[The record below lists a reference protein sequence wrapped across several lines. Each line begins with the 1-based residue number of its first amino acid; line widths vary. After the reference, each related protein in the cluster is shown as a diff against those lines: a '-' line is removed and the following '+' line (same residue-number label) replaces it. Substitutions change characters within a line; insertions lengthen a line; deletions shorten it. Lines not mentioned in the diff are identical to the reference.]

1 MSLPMLEIDNRFR
14 DRMRGTFDKYEF
26 EVGILKDGKHFP
38 PLSKKK
44 GFNSLYGRPVRKMN
58 KLSTRKPRKPTA
70 KKAVKK
76 AVIKPVTPNQK
87 IALKKKIKAQKI
99 KAKLKAKAKK
109 LALKRA
115 KPSTLKKISKRLRGS
130 MSINI
135 YKEPFRHPYSQD
147 YKKFRTELVG
157 FVMKTGARKG
167 RLIKLFRAMVINPIM
182 QKRYGK
188 NKTSTI
194 QSKGFDWFGVDT
206 GQLLKGIKARISV
219 RRKR

>member
-1 MSLPMLEIDNRFR
+1 MSLPMLQIDNRFK
-14 DRMRGTFDKYEF
+14 DRMRGAFDKYEF

-76 AVIKPVTPNQK
+76 AVVKPVTPKQK
-87 IALKKKIKAQKI
+87 LALKKKLQAQKI

-115 KPSTLKKISKRLRGS
+115 KPSTLKKVSKRLRHS
-130 MSINI
+130 MNINI
-135 YKEPFRHPYSQD
+135 YKEPFRHPYSKD
-147 YKKFRTELVG
+147 YKKFRTELTS
-157 FVMKTGARKG
+157 FVLKTGGRKG
-167 RLIKLFRAMVINPIM
+167 RLIKLFKAMVTNPIM
-182 QKRYGK
+182 QKRYRHNAK
-188 NKTSTI
+188 STI
-194 QSKGFDWFGVDT
+194 RTKGFDWFGVDT